1 MTDTEPRQALDLPP
15 LIRTRYE
22 ERLVRCRQAW
32 EASQDPQAAAQA
44 IGWVFT
50 FCQIP
55 NTETWVE
62 AAAIQAL
69 TQVRTKVQIK
79 RYRAG
84 LKDLARRTAD
94 AGSNRPPAVQPTQM
108 APAVRA
114 EYEARL
120 ARDRQIGEAIPD
132 PQPHQPLQLPPA
144 IRAGYEKK
152 LARCRRAWEATKD
165 PLAAAEAVT
174 WMRCY
179 RQIPA
184 EEAWIEAAAIQALI
198 MVRGKAQAKRH
209 REGAADIIRY
219 ICVQDLHDGGKG
231 MSLNQA
237 KQTAAEWLD
246 IDEETLRKAYQRVK
260 HERAAGRYWMLTD
273 RRYRHLG

>member
-1 MTDTEPRQALDLPP
+1 MTEVEYPELPP

-32 EASQDPQAAAQA
+32 EAMQDPQAAAQA
-44 IGWVFT
+44 ISWVFC

-55 NTETWVE
+55 TTETWVE
-62 AAAIQAL
+62 AAAVQAL

-84 LKDLARRTAD
+84 VKDLEHRAAD
-94 AGSNRPPAVQPTQM
+94 AESDQPPAVQPAQM

-114 EYEARL
+114 EYEKRL
-120 ARDRQIGEAIPD
+120 ARDRQVWEATPD
-132 PQPHQPLQLPPA
+132 PLPHQPLQLPPVV
-144 IRAGYEKK
+144 RAGYEKR
-152 LARCRRAWEATKD
+152 LARCRQIWDAKD
-165 PLAAAEAVT
+165 PLAAAEAIT

-184 EEAWIEAAAIQALI
+184 EEAWIEAAAVQALI

-209 REGAADIIRY
+209 REGTADIIRY
-219 ICVQDLHDGGKG
+219 ICVRDLHDGGEG
-231 MSLNQA
+231 LSLNQA
-237 KQTAAEWLD
+237 KQTAAWLD
-246 IDEETLRKAYQRVK
+246 IDEETLHKAYQRVK
-260 HERAAGRYWMLTD
+260 HERAAGRYWMLKD